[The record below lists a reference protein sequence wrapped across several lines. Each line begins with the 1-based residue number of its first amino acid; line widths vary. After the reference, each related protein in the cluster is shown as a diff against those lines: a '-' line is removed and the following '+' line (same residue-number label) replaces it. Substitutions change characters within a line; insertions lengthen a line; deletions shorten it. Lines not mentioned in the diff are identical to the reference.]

1 MLPTIDL
8 EAYRYELPK
17 ERIALFPVAPR
28 DHSKLLVCTKQGIT
42 QTIFQ
47 SLAAHIPPGSMMVFN
62 QTKVIRARLIFH
74 TATGAQIEIFCLE
87 PVQGEEQVS
96 ALSAKGQVQWKCFV
110 GNAKRW
116 KQDALT
122 LVLDPS
128 VASTVLSAS
137 LIDKKEDYYVIQFSW
152 TPPDLT
158 WAEVLDL
165 SGKMPLPPYIK
176 REASS
181 EDEETY
187 QTVYAKIKGS
197 VAAPTAGLHFTDR
210 VLDDLQKHDIKLAYT
225 TLHVGAGTFKPIKT
239 NSIQQHEMHEEELV
253 VEKTF
258 VEHILANHG
267 KPLVAVGTTSV
278 RCIESL
284 YWIAVKIK
292 AGAHTVS
299 ELNVQQWDPYNLSTS
314 LKTDEALQVLLS
326 WFDEH
331 QITSVSIKTA
341 ILIVPG
347 YEFKFVQLLITNFH
361 QPESTLMLLVAAFT
375 GKNWG
380 KIYQYAL
387 ENDFRFL
394 SYGDS
399 SLLHRDCV

>member
-17 ERIALFPVAPR
+17 ERIALFPVTPR
-28 DHSKLLVCTKQGIT
+28 DHSKLLVCTQEGIT
-42 QTIFQ
+42 QSVFQ
-47 SLAAHIPPGSMMVFN
+47 SLSTHIPPGSLMVFN

-74 TATGAQIEIFCLE
+74 THTGAQVEIFCLE

-96 ALSAKGQVQWKCFV
+96 ALSSKGQVQWKCFV

-116 KQDALT
+116 KQEA
-122 LVLDPS
+122 LVLTMNEGDT
-128 VASTVLSAS
+128 ATVLSAS
-137 LIDKKEDYYVIQFSW
+137 LIDKKEDYYVVQFSW
-152 TPPDLT
+152 TPAILT

-176 REASS
+176 RDASS

-210 VLDDLQKHDIKLAYT
+210 VLEDLRKHDVKLAYT

-253 VEKTF
+253 IEKTF
-258 VEHILANHG
+258 VEQLLANHG

-284 YWIAVKIK
+284 YWIAAKIN

-299 ELNVQQWDPYNLSTS
+299 EMNVEQWDPYNLSTS
-314 LKTDEALQVLLS
+314 LTSKEALELLLT
-326 WFDEH
+326 WFD
-331 QITSVSIKTA
+331 QQQLARISIKTA

-347 YEFKFVQLLITNFH
+347 YEFKYVQLLITNFH
-361 QPESTLMLLVAAFT
+361 QPESTLILLIAAFA

>member
-1 MLPTIDL
+1 MLPNINL
-8 EAYRYELPK
+8 ETYRYELPK
-17 ERIALFPVAPR
+17 ERIAFSPVSPR
-28 DHSKLLVCTKQGIT
+28 DQSKLLVCNQREIS
-42 QTIFQ
+42 QDIFQ
-47 SLAAHIPPGSMMVFN
+47 SLAKHIPTGSLMVFN
-62 QTKVIRARLIFH
+62 QTKVIRARLLFQ
-74 TATGAQIEIFCLE
+74 TNTGAQIEIFCLE
-87 PVQGEEQVS
+87 PVHEEEQANAMS
-96 ALSAKGQVQWKCFV
+96 ATREVQWKCFI

-116 KQDALT
+116 KQDRLT
-122 LVLDPS
+122 LLIDHNQEEV
-128 VASTVLSAS
+128 VLSVERIA
-137 LIDKKEDYYVIQFSW
+137 KEEDYYVIQFSW
-152 TPPDLT
+152 TPDELT
-158 WAEVLDL
+158 WVELLDL
-165 SGKMPLPPYIK
+165 FGKMPLPPYIK
-176 REASS
+176 RNASA
-181 EDEETY
+181 EDEESY

-210 VLDDLQKHDIKLAYT
+210 VLDDLRHHDVQLAYT

-253 VEKTF
+253 IEKKF
-258 VEHILANHG
+258 VQQLLSHHG

-278 RCIESL
+278 RCLESL
-284 YWIAVKIK
+284 YWVAVKIK

-299 ELNVQQWDPYNLSTS
+299 EMNVQQWDPYNLSTS
-314 LKTDEALQVLLS
+314 LTSEEALRILLA
-326 WFDEH
+326 WFDTH
-331 QITSVSIKTA
+331 PADCVSIKTA

-347 YEFKFVQLLITNFH
+347 YGFKFVNLLITNFH

-399 SLLHRDCV
+399 SLLHRDCG

>member
-1 MLPTIDL
+1 VLPPIDL
-8 EAYRYELPK
+8 ETYRYELPK
-17 ERIALFPVAPR
+17 ERIALFPVSPR
-28 DHSKLLVCTKQGIT
+28 DQSKLLICNPGGIV
-42 QTIFQ
+42 QDVFR
-47 SLAAHIPPGSMMVFN
+47 SLAQYIPSGSLMVFN
-62 QTKVIRARLIFH
+62 QTKVIRARLIFQ
-74 TATGAQIEIFCLE
+74 TNTGAQIEVFCLE

-116 KQDALT
+116 KQDRLT
-122 LVLDPS
+122 LLLENTT
-128 VASTVLSAS
+128 STELSAA
-137 LIDKKEDYYVIQFSW
+137 LLEKKEDHYIIQFSW
-152 TPPDLT
+152 TPPELT

-165 SGKMPLPPYIK
+165 AGKMPLPPYIK
-176 REASS
+176 REASL
-181 EDEETY
+181 EDEESY

-210 VLDDLQKHDIKLAYT
+210 VLDDLRNHDVQLAYT

-239 NSIQQHEMHEEELV
+239 DSIQQHEMHEEELV
-253 VEKTF
+253 IEKTF
-258 VEHILANHG
+258 IEQLLAHHG

-299 ELNVQQWDPYNLSTS
+299 EMNVQQWDPYNLSTS
-314 LKTDEALQVLLS
+314 LKSEEALQILMS
-326 WFDEH
+326 WFDTH
-331 QITSVSIKTA
+331 HADHISIKTS

-347 YEFKFVQLLITNFH
+347 YEFRFVKLLITNFH
-361 QPESTLMLLVAAFT
+361 QPESTLMLLVAAFA

-399 SLLHRDCV
+399 SLLHRDCG

>member
-1 MLPTIDL
+1 MLPIIDL
-8 EAYRYELPK
+8 ASYRYELPK
-17 ERIALFPVAPR
+17 EKIALHPVSPR
-28 DHSKLLVCTKQGIT
+28 DQSKLLVATKEGIT
-42 QTIFQ
+42 QDRFQ
-47 SLAAHIPPGSMMVFN
+47 SLSQYIPSGSLMVFN
-62 QTKVIRARLIFH
+62 QTKVIRARLIFQ
-74 TATGAQIEIFCLE
+74 TSTGAQIEIFCLE
-87 PVQGEEQVS
+87 PLSGEEQVS
-96 ALSAKGQVQWKCFV
+96 ALSAKGQVKWKCFV

-116 KQDALT
+116 KQDRLT
-122 LVLDPS
+122 LTLNPNGEEVLLH
-128 VASTVLSAS
+128 AE
-137 LIDKKEDYYVIQFSW
+137 LIEKREDYSIILFSW
-152 TPPDLT
+152 TPDALT

-176 REASS
+176 RDASS
-181 EDEETY
+181 EDEESY
-187 QTVYAKIKGS
+187 QTVYARIKGS

-210 VLDDLQKHDIKLAYT
+210 VLEDLRAHTVQLAYT
-225 TLHVGAGTFKPIKT
+225 TLHVGAGTFKPIKSH
-239 NSIQQHEMHEEELV
+239 SIETHEMHEEELV
-253 VEKTF
+253 IEKTF
-258 VEHILANHG
+258 VQQLLANDG

-299 ELNVQQWDPYNLSTS
+299 EMNVQQWDPYNLSTS
-314 LKTDEALQVLLS
+314 LKSSEALQILLS

-331 QITSVSIKTA
+331 ELDRLSIKTA

-347 YEFKFVQLLITNFH
+347 YQFRFVNLLITNFH
-361 QPESTLMLLVAAFT
+361 QPESTLMLLIAAFA

>member
-17 ERIALFPVAPR
+17 EKIALFPVTPR
-28 DHSKLLVCTKQGIT
+28 DQSKLLVCTKAGIT
-42 QTIFQ
+42 QDVFQ
-47 SLAAHIPPGSMMVFN
+47 SLAAHIPSGSLMVFN
-62 QTKVIRARLIFH
+62 QTKVIRARLIFQ
-74 TATGAQIEIFCLE
+74 TSTGAQIEIFCLE
-87 PVQGEEQVS
+87 PAQGEEQVS
-96 ALSAKGQVQWKCFV
+96 ALSSKGQVQWKCFV

-116 KQDALT
+116 KQDVLT
-122 LVLDPS
+122 LSLGQGETD
-128 VASTVLSAS
+128 TVLSAN
-137 LIDKKEDYYVIQFSW
+137 LIDKKEDYYIIQFSW
-152 TPPDLT
+152 TPTELT
-158 WAEVLDL
+158 WVDVLDL

-176 REASS
+176 RETSS
-181 EDEETY
+181 EDEESY

-210 VLDDLQKHDIKLAYT
+210 VLEDLKKHRVNLAYT

-253 VEKTF
+253 LEKTF
-258 VEHILANHG
+258 VEQLLSNHG

-292 AGAHTVS
+292 AGVHTVS
-299 ELNVQQWDPYNLSTS
+299 DLNVEQWDPYNLSTS
-314 LKTDEALQVLLS
+314 LTSEEALKVLLS
-326 WFDEH
+326 WFDE
-331 QITSVSIKTA
+331 QKLARISIKTA
-341 ILIVPG
+341 IIIVPG
-347 YEFKFVQLLITNFH
+347 YEFRYVQLLITNFH
-361 QPESTLMLLVAAFT
+361 QPESTLMLLVAAFA

-399 SLLHRDCV
+399 SLLHKGCV